1 VGPDAQV
8 GVAAVRV
15 HGAEHV
21 DPQFHVLALQAAD
34 GAAILVAQS
43 GEVAVLHADD
53 IGASHREVDVEID
66 ELTERW
72 ASCPAAVTRR
82 PPASRSALARRR
94 MAPRSARCCRSDG
107 RRRAADADGR
117 AELFEAHA
125 VEPVLGEQ
133 ACCRLHECVRT
144 LRLGALA
151 RGARCP
157 GVRCH
162 SS

>member
-66 ELTERW
+66 ELTEGRW

-94 MAPRSARCCRSDG
+94 MAPRSARLLSK
-107 RRRAADADGR
+107 
-117 AELFEAHA
+117 
-125 VEPVLGEQ
+125 
-133 ACCRLHECVRT
+133 
-144 LRLGALA
+144 
-151 RGARCP
+151 
-157 GVRCH
+157 
-162 SS
+162 